1 MKSKACSEEQTGEL
15 DNTNRSAVSQ
25 PKKCQPAGAAAVRLL
40 GRHCKWKIAAPVL
53 IALLHILTA
62 VSAGITIA
70 SIGYCL
76 FCAWTGVQFSR
87 QQSEI
92 VGAADPTPVSIL
104 KPLKGCDPELYEA
117 LRSHCLQDYPEFE
130 ILFGVSDLND
140 VAARIVEKLIC
151 EFPERKLRLIRC
163 ETPWG
168 PMGK

>member
-25 PKKCQPAGAAAVRLL
+25 PKKCQPAGAARVRLL
-40 GRHCKWKIAAPVL
+40 GRHCKWKIAAPV
-53 IALLHILTA
+53 IVLLHILTA

-130 ILFGVSDLND
+130 ILFAVSDAND
-140 VAARIVEKLIC
+140 AALPVVEKLLC
-151 EFPERKLRLIRC
+151 EFPERKLRLIWC
-163 ETPWG
+163 ESRLG
-168 PMGK
+168 A